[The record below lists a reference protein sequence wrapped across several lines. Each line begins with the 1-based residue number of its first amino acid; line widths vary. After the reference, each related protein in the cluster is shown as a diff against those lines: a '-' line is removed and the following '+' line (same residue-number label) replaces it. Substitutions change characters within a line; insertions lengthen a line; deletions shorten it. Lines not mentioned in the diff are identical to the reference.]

1 MPSSS
6 YVVKQRLKAIVRF
19 ILVQRRKHIH
29 EVLLLVSSKLKSM
42 KFFARQFVKQ
52 AEQRLW
58 LQRACKAVCSGLRP
72 EAEPC
77 WRRVRKRLKCALGK
91 VSDIREFSSHTLF
104 FGNCLQLHL
113 YSMGM
118 GFI

>member
-42 KFFARQFVKQ
+42 KFFARQNIVIKTTFVSIEITTEKK
-52 AEQRLW
+52 W
-58 LQRACKAVCSGLRP
+58 NT
-72 EAEPC
+72 
-77 WRRVRKRLKCALGK
+77 LKSFL
-91 VSDIREFSSHTLF
+91 
-104 FGNCLQLHL
+104 
-113 YSMGM
+113 
-118 GFI
+118 